1 MAPSPCKRSPRF
13 PHTIIDGRE
22 CGYKTY
28 EYIII
33 DIYDAEGVTVVPPK
47 IVNYKRISMVRAL
60 FYVSF

>member
-13 PHTIIDGRE
+13 PHTIIDKRE
-22 CGYKTY
+22 CGLKHTS
-28 EYIII
+28 ILILRNMM
-33 DIYDAEGVTVVPPK
+33 GVTVVPPK